1 MKDLST
7 VPYHKL
13 SEQIVEIICQQT
25 QNFNYE
31 FFRILTAYHLSKIT
45 SMMHAKVYA
54 EERGGTLPI
63 NMYAI
68 NLATSGQCKG
78 FATNLIEERIINN
91 FMVVFKD
98 TTFPLI
104 TEENLAKLAV
114 KRAGIKGEDPDTELV
129 TVTNEFENLG
139 DLVPAFDSGTPAAV
153 KQATHKILMGG
164 IGSMNFEMDEVAR
177 NLTGNMDA
185 MSVYLELFDVGK
197 VKPKLTKVTRDNKRN
212 PHIEGRVPANLIIF
226 GTPAPLFDGG
236 KVEEA
241 FWGLET
247 SGFARRC
254 FVGYQPKATPFV
266 EITPEEEYAALIDK
280 TRFTALQ
287 AISAHIG
294 QLANPVNYGKVIT
307 VPKDVSILLI
317 TYHQKCK
324 RKAAKLGN
332 TELDEMMKAEI
343 AHRYFKVLK
352 LAAMY
357 SFIDG
362 LAEVTEDN
370 LYSAIKLAEDSG
382 KAFNRMA
389 NQDKIHV
396 KLAKHIAATNTEL
409 THSDLSQV
417 FPFYKGSAAQKADLI
432 TMATSWGYKNQV
444 IIKKSFVNNIEF
456 ISGETLQKTDLNAV
470 TLSISDD
477 ITINFKNIH
486 QPFNKLYRLAQ
497 KNDLNWCAHHLQNG
511 HRADENI
518 IPGFNLVVL
527 DVDDGTTIDEVKTL
541 MKDYKCL
548 IYTTKRHTPAAH
560 RFRLIIPTNYFLKL
574 DTSDYKEF
582 MQNVYEWL
590 PFKVDDSTCDRPRK
604 WLTYCGHHEYIDG
617 DKLID
622 VMEFIPKTTRN
633 DERKQSIL
641 DMQSLSN
648 LERWFVS
655 NTGNGNRS
663 NQLIKYGL
671 MLADTGGD
679 FNSIRDAVLGLNQKL
694 SDKLTERE
702 IDTTI
707 MVSVAKALSARP

>member
-1 MKDLST
+1 
-7 VPYHKL
+7 
-13 SEQIVEIICQQT
+13 
-25 QNFNYE
+25 
-31 FFRILTAYHLSKIT
+31 
-45 SMMHAKVYA
+45 
-54 EERGGTLPI
+54 
-63 NMYAI
+63 
-68 NLATSGQCKG
+68 
-78 FATNLIEERIINN
+78 
-91 FMVVFKD
+91 
-98 TTFPLI
+98 
-104 TEENLAKLAV
+104 
-114 KRAGIKGEDPDTELV
+114 
-129 TVTNEFENLG
+129 
-139 DLVPAFDSGTPAAV
+139 
-153 KQATHKILMGG
+153 
-164 IGSMNFEMDEVAR
+164 
-177 NLTGNMDA
+177 
-185 MSVYLELFDVGK
+185 MS
-197 VKPKLTKVTRDNKRN
+197 
-212 PHIEGRVPANLIIF
+212 
-226 GTPAPLFDGG
+226 
-236 KVEEA
+236 
-241 FWGLET
+241 
-247 SGFARRC
+247 S
-254 FVGYQPKATPFV
+254 
-266 EITPEEEYAALIDK
+266 
-280 TRFTALQ
+280 
-287 AISAHIG
+287 
-294 QLANPVNYGKVIT
+294 
-307 VPKDVSILLI
+307 
-317 TYHQKCK
+317 
-324 RKAAKLGN
+324 
-332 TELDEMMKAEI
+332 
-343 AHRYFKVLK
+343 
-352 LAAMY
+352 
-357 SFIDG
+357 
-362 LAEVTEDN
+362 
-370 LYSAIKLAEDSG
+370 
-382 KAFNRMA
+382 
-389 NQDKIHV
+389 
-396 KLAKHIAATNTEL
+396 
-409 THSDLSQV
+409 
-417 FPFYKGSAAQKADLI
+417 
-432 TMATSWGYKNQV
+432 
-444 IIKKSFVNNIEF
+444 
-456 ISGETLQKTDLNAV
+456 
-470 TLSISDD
+470 LSISDD